1 MLAANLSKEFDLAR
15 LHFWRLAVVNTN
27 SNTTLFMVNQ
37 EIIMSSAVG
46 SSTSTSY
53 TPPPAPQA
61 QPKPPVKDSD
71 GDNDNSKVT
80 AAPPPPKPAP
90 SATVGTQIDTTA

>member
-1 MLAANLSKEFDLAR
+1 MVPANSGKVFDVATI
-15 LHFWRLAVVNTN
+15 HFCVLLVVNIY
-27 SNTTLFMVNQ
+27 SSTTLFMANQ

-46 SSTSTSY
+46 SATSTSY
-53 TPPPAPQA
+53 TPPPAAQA

-71 GDNDNSKVT
+71 GDYDNSKAT
-80 AAPPPPKPAP
+80 EAPPPPKPAP